1 MSDSGALPT
10 RKGERCPRCRSLVR
24 TVPDEPMAGIPFT
37 VDAAPSP
44 PREGLVS
51 LIRRGTAWW
60 RLTPERAGRLM
71 PGDTIHT
78 EHRCEGP

>member
-1 MSDSGALPT
+1 
-10 RKGERCPRCRSLVR
+10 
-24 TVPDEPMAGIPFT
+24 MAGIPFT

-78 EHRCEGP
+78 EHRCEGS